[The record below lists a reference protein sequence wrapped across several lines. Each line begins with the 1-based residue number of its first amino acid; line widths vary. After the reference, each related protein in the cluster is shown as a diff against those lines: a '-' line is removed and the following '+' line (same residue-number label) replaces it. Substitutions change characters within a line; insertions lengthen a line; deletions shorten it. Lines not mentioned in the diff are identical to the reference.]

1 MGSDVEKSKGDGLH
15 LADGVILVAVGVV
28 GVLVAFWVLGALA
41 SFVWGFVKFVF
52 IVALVAGAVTLLMRR
67 RRS

>member
-1 MGSDVEKSKGDGLH
+1 MGSDVEKSKDGGLH
-15 LADGVILVAVGVV
+15 LADGVILVAVGVI

-52 IVALVAGAVTLLMRR
+52 VLTLVAGAVTLLVRR